1 MLFGVY
7 AGIIMLFFPVC
18 LWSPRE
24 LRDFFF
30 WCSSHFPWMFVPLDS
45 RIKAKQMTGIMDLSP
60 DAPYSRKKEKKKLVC
75 QILIMWM

>member
-1 MLFGVY
+1 
-7 AGIIMLFFPVC
+7 
-18 LWSPRE
+18 
-24 LRDFFF
+24 
-30 WCSSHFPWMFVPLDS
+30 MFVPLDS